1 MDLVLVICS
10 CVTNHTK
17 TQQLG
22 TTSIDYPTVSE
33 AWESGCSSF
42 DHLWLSISHKTVT
55 KTSARGAVIAGSVGD
70 GPAPSS
76 LPRPLSGLRRSPPRS
91 LTRPCTGLPFSTAPA
106 SPRANGAGESGGGTA
121 LAAQGL
127 GLHLQGRAAP
137 SHACPPQTRNRQ
149 QKQCCSKLNKDLQ
162 DGPH

>member
-17 TQQLG
+17 TQQLR

-33 AWESGCSSF
+33 GRESGCSSF

-55 KTSARGAVIAGSVGD
+55 KTSARGAVITGSTGG

-76 LPRPLSGLRRSPPRS
+76 LMRPLSGLGRSPPCS
-91 LTRPCTGLPFSTAPA
+91 LTQRCTGLPFSTAPA

-121 LAAQGL
+121 LAVQGL
-127 GLHLQGRAAP
+127 GLHLQGRAVP
-137 SHACPPQTRNRQ
+137 SHACRPETRT
-149 QKQCCSKLNKDLQ
+149 
-162 DGPH
+162 

>member
-1 MDLVLVICS
+1 MVDTPRMSSPGSVGSRVICS

-22 TTSIDYPTVSE
+22 TASIDYPTASE
-33 AWESGCSSF
+33 ARESGCSSF

-55 KTSARGAVIAGSVGD
+55 KTSARGAVIAGSMGD

-76 LPRPLSGLRRSPPRS
+76 LPRPLSGLGRSPPRS
-91 LTRPCTGLPFSTAPA
+91 LTWPCTGLPFSTALA
-106 SPRANGAGESGGGTA
+106 SPRAKGAGESGGGTA

-137 SHACPPQTRNRQ
+137 SHACPPQTRT
-149 QKQCCSKLNKDLQ
+149 
-162 DGPH
+162 